1 MNDNTEKLT
10 DIEESTA
17 SSIKQLEEATAASIK
32 MIQEAEAR
40 LQAKIEE
47 AAAATKIAEEAKAA
61 AEEASVSKPEQIV
74 QLSPKDKATANGEP
88 WVGVIETHVNP
99 ENIRNGFFELDWNQ
113 MFIDQLKLNG
123 YGYNGDSDES
133 VIDRWFK
140 ELCANVVM
148 EGEYPSDIATGT
160 LDVAS
165 VLKANS

>member
-10 DIEESTA
+10 ENEESTA
-17 SSIKQLEEATAASIK
+17 SLFKQLEEATTASINR
-32 MIQEAEAR
+32 IQEAEAR

-47 AAAATKIAEEAKAA
+47 AEQATKIAEEAKAA
-61 AEEASVSKPEQIV
+61 AEQASVSKPEQM
-74 QLSPKDKATANGEP
+74 SPKDKATANGEP

-99 ENIRNGFFELDWNQ
+99 ENIRNGFFELDWNPL
-113 MFIDQLKLNG
+113 FIEKLKQNG

-160 LDVAS
+160 LDIAS
-165 VLKANS
+165 VLKANA